1 MTADAAPSALDPG
14 FAPAKVNLALHVT
27 GRRADGYHLLDSL
40 VVFAGLGDRVEAAP
54 ADDLTLAVG
63 GPFARGLPVKGN
75 LVLCAARALREARGV
90 RAGAALGLW
99 KALPPA
105 SGVGGGSS
113 DAAAAIRV
121 LAALWKVPPLG
132 AEEALGLGA
141 DLPVCLLARPARMRG
156 VGERVEPAPRL
167 PSMALV
173 LVNPGVPIPTPAV
186 FAALERADG
195 EPMGAVPAGPSY
207 DALVRWLAGR
217 ANHLA
222 APAERVEPAV
232 GRALALLRAAPGVD
246 LARLSG
252 SGATCFGL
260 CRDLPAAER
269 ACAAV
274 RAAEPRWWVRT
285 APVLP

>member
-1 MTADAAPSALDPG
+1 MTRAPSDDPG

-40 VVFAGLGDRVEAAP
+40 VVFMGLGDRVAAVP
-54 ADDLTLAVG
+54 SDELTLALE
-63 GPFARGLPVKGN
+63 GPFGQGVPVEDN
-75 LVLCAARALREARGV
+75 LVLRAAHALRHARDV
-90 RAGAALGLW
+90 TAGAALTLT

-113 DAAAAIRV
+113 DAAATIRV
-121 LAALWKVPPLG
+121 LSALWGIAPLEG
-132 AEEALGLGA
+132 PEALALGA
-141 DLPVCLLARPARMRG
+141 DLPVCLAPSPARMRG
-156 VGERVEPAPRL
+156 VGERIDRAPRL
-167 PSMALV
+167 PPMALA
-173 LVNPGVPIPTPAV
+173 LVNPGLPVSTPAV
-186 FAALERADG
+186 YAALERADG
-195 EPMGAVPAGPSY
+195 EPMGPVPEGPSY
-207 DALVRWLAGR
+207 DGLVRWLAGR

-222 APAERVEPAV
+222 APAERLEPAI

-260 CRDLPAAER
+260 SRDLAAAER

-274 RAAEPRWWVRT
+274 RAAEPRWWVRA
-285 APVLP
+285 APVLR